1 MLTIQADE
9 NGQARSAA
17 QQLVIQGA
25 TAPGQ
30 QLLMGYVSDFGTVG
44 SGGFATIQAT
54 WANVFNT
61 PPMLQPNG
69 GCVCIATGNNG
80 YSNPLVVG
88 QGQGSAIADGWATY
102 SSRRFKTDIQTLP
115 DALDKVEKLR
125 GVSYTLKATGKR
137 EIGVIA
143 EEVGAVVPEVVTY
156 EANGK
161 DARSVDYT
169 RLTALLIE
177 ATKEQQTLIRQQ
189 QKQIKAEQMVAKL
202 QQTEI
207 SRLTKQVTTIQAAL
221 KRSRRA
227 DSRVLTASVSML
239 AQPR

>member
-1 MLTIQADE
+1 
-9 NGQARSAA
+9 
-17 QQLVIQGA
+17 
-25 TAPGQ
+25 
-30 QLLMGYVSDFGTVG
+30 MGYVSDFGTVG

-61 PPMLQPNG
+61 PLMLQPNG

-143 EEVGAVVPEVVTY
+143 EEVGQVVPEVVTY
-156 EANGK
+156 EKNGI
-161 DARSVDYT
+161 DAQSVDYT

-177 ATKEQQTLIRQQ
+177 ATKQQQAEIEKQQAQIAQQGTQLTAAIRQIHSQ
-189 QKQIKAEQMVAKL
+189 QAWM
-202 QQTEI
+202 
-207 SRLTKQVTTIQAAL
+207 TKQTTGMRALRAQVRAANERL
-221 KRSRRA
+221 QKENKQPA
-227 DSRVLTASVSML
+227 ELAMLTANK
-239 AQPR
+239 